1 MTISKSTL
9 YNIGIVLPILALA
22 VAVPAYF
29 YGRGQYQ
36 AGYSEGFKAG
46 QESIKCGGGSHFVDP
61 WQKKQGA
68 Q

>member
-9 YNIGIVLPILALA
+9 YKIAGALLVLALA
-22 VAVPAYF
+22 VVVPAYF
-29 YGRGQYQ
+29 YGRDKYQ